1 MLVVLAHSS
10 SDIKEPFLSFVD
22 IWLYHVFRDLITPVG
37 TDIVVLFLANIGKL
51 LVNKTLCFRTAHSPD
66 IQRRYRIELVSRKR
80 SQKLISKERWIID
93 DLYSLCILAAYP
105 YKPGQILYRG
115 RRYDVVYG
123 YPHGA
128 DVVKIKACNLFYGP
142 GGV

>member
-10 SDIKEPFLSFVD
+10 SDIKESFLSFVD

-37 TDIVVLFLANIGKL
+37 TDIVVLFLAHICKL
-51 LVNKTLCFRTAHSPD
+51 LVYEALRLRTAHGSY
-66 IQRRYRIELVSRKR
+66 IKCRYRIELVSRKR
-80 SQKLISKERWIID
+80 SQKLICKERWIID

-115 RRYDVVYG
+115 RCYDVVYR
-123 YPHGA
+123 YSHGA
-128 DVVKIKACNLFYGP
+128 DVIKIKACDFFYGP